1 MNILTID
8 IEDWFHCDFISE
20 PSTWNNYETRI
31 FKSTD
36 NILEA
41 LNDRKLKATFF
52 ILGWVAEKYPEVVKK
67 IHSQGHEIGCHS
79 YIHELVHRMKPE
91 EFREDTKRAI
101 SFIENITGEKIIMYR
116 APAFSITERT
126 LWAFEILSEFGIQYD
141 CSVLPSDSH
150 DYGGFPSYGEILP
163 SVIQVNGIKIRE
175 FPMNTVSVFGKQLIF
190 SGGGFFRLFP
200 YFLINYWAKKSP
212 YIVSYFHPRDFD
224 AGQPMLKQLPLMRK
238 FKSYV
243 GLKSSFPKFL
253 KLLEDFNFVS
263 VGEAASKIDWEKA
276 KTIRL

>member
-41 LNDRKLKATFF
+41 LDDRKLKATFF

-67 IHSQGHEIGCHS
+67 IHRQGHEIGCHS
-79 YIHELVHRMKPE
+79 YFHELVHRMKPE

-101 SFIENITGEKIIMYR
+101 SFIENIIGEKIIMYR

-175 FPMNTVSVFGKQLIF
+175 FPMNTVSVLGKQLIF

-224 AGQPMLKQLPLMRK
+224 AGQPMLNQLPLMRK